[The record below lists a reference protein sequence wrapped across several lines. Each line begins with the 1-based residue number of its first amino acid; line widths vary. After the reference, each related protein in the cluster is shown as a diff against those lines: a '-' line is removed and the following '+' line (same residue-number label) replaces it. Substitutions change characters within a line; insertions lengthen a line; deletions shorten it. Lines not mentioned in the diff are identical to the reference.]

1 MSNNKSSKTA
11 AKGARRD
18 DILRAAAA
26 LFASK
31 GYAATSIRDIA
42 DSVGLLSGSLYYH
55 FASKE
60 EILLEAH
67 ARGVAQVTEAVRAAI
82 AAHSQPWQ
90 TITAACQAH
99 LSVLLGP
106 SPFSQVITPQF
117 PGSFEGTLRQ
127 TLLDQRNDYEALL
140 KGLVADLSLPDKVDA
155 RLFRLALLGALNWA
169 QTWYRESGPSS
180 PEEIANDIID
190 MFRNQLDESDSSTR

>member
-1 MSNNKSSKTA
+1 LSNNKSSKTA

-82 AAHSQPWQ
+82 EAHSQPWQ

>member
-1 MSNNKSSKTA
+1 MSKNKSSKNA
-11 AKGARRD
+11 EKGARRD
-18 DILRAAAA
+18 DILQAAAA

-55 FASKE
+55 FTSKE

-67 ARGVAQVTEAVRAAI
+67 ARGVAQVTEAVLAAI
-82 AAHSQPWQ
+82 EAHSEPWQ
-90 TITAACQAH
+90 TITAACKAH

-117 PGSFEGTLRQ
+117 PGSFEGALRQ

-140 KGLVADLSLPDKVDA
+140 KGLVTDLSLPDQVDA

-190 MFRNQLDESDSSTR
+190 MFRNQLDESDSSTS

>member
-1 MSNNKSSKTA
+1 MSKNKSSKNA
-11 AKGARRD
+11 EKGARRD
-18 DILRAAAA
+18 DILQAAAA

-55 FASKE
+55 FTSKE

-82 AAHSQPWQ
+82 EAHSEPWQ

-117 PGSFEGTLRQ
+117 PGSFEGALRQ

-140 KGLVADLSLPDKVDA
+140 KGLVADLSLPDQVDA

>member
-1 MSNNKSSKTA
+1 MSKNKSSKNA
-11 AKGARRD
+11 EKGARRD
-18 DILRAAAA
+18 DILQAAAA

-55 FASKE
+55 FTSKE

-82 AAHSQPWQ
+82 EAHSEPWQ
-90 TITAACQAH
+90 TITAACKAH

-117 PGSFEGTLRQ
+117 PGSFEGALRQ

-140 KGLVADLSLPDKVDA
+140 KGLVTDLSLPDQVDA

>member
-1 MSNNKSSKTA
+1 MSKNKSSKNA
-11 AKGARRD
+11 EKGARRD
-18 DILRAAAA
+18 DILQAAAA

-55 FASKE
+55 FTSKE

-82 AAHSQPWQ
+82 EAHSEPWQ
-90 TITAACQAH
+90 TITAACKAH

-117 PGSFEGTLRQ
+117 PGSFEGALRQ

-140 KGLVADLSLPDKVDA
+140 KGLVTDLSLPDQVDA

-190 MFRNQLDESDSSTR
+190 MFRNQLDESDSSTS

>member
-82 AAHSQPWQ
+82 EAHSQPWQ